1 MMDLLRKIASD
12 ESGVSVTELGLI
24 APVVAV
30 MMMGTMDAGHTLYM
44 RSVLDGT
51 IQELARDSG
60 LEDGAIQGK
69 QEVMDARI
77 ASRIKLLHKDAIVTV
92 TRRFYR
98 NFTKAS
104 DAKAEKFTDTDGDGD
119 CNNGEPYI
127 DTNLNNTW
135 DSDGGDAGQGG
146 AKDVS
151 IVNVRVRYKRL
162 FPVTTLIGIPENV
175 DMTSTTVLANQPY
188 GEQNTY
194 TTAQTRQCND

>member
-1 MMDLLRKIASD
+1 MTLFQKLAAD
-12 ESGVSVTELGLI
+12 ESGVSVTEFGLI

-44 RSVLDGT
+44 RSVLDGA
-51 IQELARDSG
+51 IQELARDSS

-69 QEVMDARI
+69 QQVIDARV
-77 ASRIKLLHKDAIVTV
+77 ASRLKLLNKNANVTV

-104 DAKAEKFTDTDGDGD
+104 EAKAEPFTDTDGDGT
-119 CNNGEPYI
+119 CNNGEPFT
-127 DTNLNNTW
+127 DANLNNVW
-135 DSDGGDAGQGG
+135 DSDGGDSGQGG

-151 IVNVRVRYKRL
+151 IVNVRVTYKRL

-188 GEQNTY
+188 GEQNQY
-194 TTAQTRQCND
+194 ATAQTRQCND

>member
-1 MMDLLRKIASD
+1 MTLFQKLAAD
-12 ESGVSVTELGLI
+12 ESGVSVTEFGLI
-24 APVVAV
+24 APVVCV

-44 RSVLDGT
+44 RSVLDGA
-51 IQELARDSG
+51 IQELARDSA
-60 LEDGAIQGK
+60 LEDGAIEGK
-69 QEVMDARI
+69 QQVIDNRVSTRLKM
-77 ASRIKLLHKDAIVTV
+77 LNKDANVTV

-104 DAKAEKFTDTDGDGD
+104 EAKAEPFTDTDGDGD
-119 CNNGEPYI
+119 CNNGEPYT
-127 DTNLNNTW
+127 DSNLNNTW

-151 IVNVRVRYKRL
+151 IVNVRVTYKRL

-188 GEQNTY
+188 GEQNQY